1 MKHSLFLILYALILT
16 SCTSTKPTISSQNT
30 TTETNSSP
38 YFKANGN
45 EPFWGLTIS
54 ETTIQ
59 LQSLADD
66 KTYSFNHVM
75 PIKAMDANVK
85 MYRTENKDAKLEIT
99 IQQQECVNDMSGEKS
114 PYIVTLNLTK
124 KSGASESLKGCGSYQ
139 LPIRFHDIWA
149 LESLNGKKITAS
161 DFAKQIPYLEI
172 DSKKS
177 TYSGYGGC
185 NGMGGSL
192 FYEPGVLR
200 FERGISTM
208 MYCGD
213 INKENEFHQ
222 ALSKVTHYE
231 FKDTKLILS
240 NPSSGV
246 LAVMKKVD

>member
-1 MKHSLFLILYALILT
+1 MKHSLFLILCTLLMSA
-16 SCTSTKPTISSQNT
+16 CTSIKPTISSQNT
-30 TTETNSSP
+30 TPEINSDP

-85 MYRTENKDAKLEIT
+85 MYRMENKEAKLEIT
-99 IQQQECVNDMSGEKS
+99 IQQLECVNDMSGEKS
-114 PYIVTLNLTK
+114 AYSVTLNLTK
-124 KSGASESLKGCGSYQ
+124 KGGASESLKGCGSYQ
-139 LPIRFHDIWA
+139 LPVRFHDIWA
-149 LESLNGKKITAS
+149 LESLNGKKVTVS
-161 DFAKQIPYLEI
+161 DFAKQIPYFEI

-213 INKENEFHQ
+213 NNKENEFHQ
-222 ALSKVTHYE
+222 ALGKVTQYE

-240 NPSSGV
+240 NPSGV
-246 LAVMKKVD
+246 VVVMRKVD